1 MRQIRQI
8 IIVES
13 GGACECSL
21 YTFLPFVFEHFLKKK
36 KNMERNDKQ
45 IALLGTQHNLS
56 GLGESNLSL
65 ESGQPE
71 SQDLVPSSF
80 PFGTGYAQRVGQWG
94 EASLA
99 GINPCQQDA
108 NEWVYMHFLI

>member
-1 MRQIRQI
+1 
-8 IIVES
+8 
-13 GGACECSL
+13 
-21 YTFLPFVFEHFLKKK
+21 
-36 KNMERNDKQ
+36 MERNDKQ

-71 SQDLVPSSF
+71 SQDLVLSSF

-108 NEWVYMHFLI
+108 NEWVYMHFLIELSPHPMRESLLFCLFYNGGT

>member
-1 MRQIRQI
+1 MNALCILFCPLYLNI
-8 IIVES
+8 
-13 GGACECSL
+13 SL
-21 YTFLPFVFEHFLKKK
+21 KKKK